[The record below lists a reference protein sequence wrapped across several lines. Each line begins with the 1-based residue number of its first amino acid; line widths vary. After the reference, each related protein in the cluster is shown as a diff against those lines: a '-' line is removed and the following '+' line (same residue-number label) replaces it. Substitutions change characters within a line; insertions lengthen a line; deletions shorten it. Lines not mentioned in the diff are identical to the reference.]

1 VELPVLK
8 IRRSLGDDALAA
20 HKLTAD
26 EQRVFK
32 VFDSAT
38 AKLPEDSDT
47 SEYHRL
53 VAELG
58 EQFGLTPDQS
68 IAFWTRTTFMLFEA

>member
-1 VELPVLK
+1 MDLPVLK
-8 IRRSLGDDALAA
+8 IRRSQGDDALLD

-32 VFDSAT
+32 AFDSAT
-38 AKLPEDSDT
+38 AKLPEHSDI

-53 VAELG
+53 VEELG
-58 EQFGLTPDQS
+58 KQSGLTPAQS
-68 IAFWTRTTFMLFEA
+68 VAFWTRTTFMLFEA

>member
-1 VELPVLK
+1 VDLPVLE
-8 IRRSLGDDALAA
+8 IRRSQGDNALLS

-26 EQRVFK
+26 EQRVIK

-38 AKLPEDSDT
+38 AKLAEDAEL
-47 SEYHRL
+47 SEYHRA

-58 EQFGLTPDQS
+58 HQFGLTSEQS
-68 IAFWTRTTFMLFEA
+68 VAFWTRTTFMLFEA